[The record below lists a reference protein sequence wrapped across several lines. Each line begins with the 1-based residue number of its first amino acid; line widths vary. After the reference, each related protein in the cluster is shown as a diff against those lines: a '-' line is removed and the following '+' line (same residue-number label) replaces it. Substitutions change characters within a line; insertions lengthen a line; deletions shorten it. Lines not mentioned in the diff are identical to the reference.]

1 MTTKGYLIPLVFVA
15 PKLSRILG
23 NFPSPR
29 FILVITGVTKSR
41 KGPKRPAQVGGGV
54 WGQVVGSRVPFSLPL
69 SFSPCR
75 ATPRLNLNP

>member
-29 FILVITGVTKSR
+29 FILVITGVKKSR
-41 KGPKRPAQVGGGV
+41 KGPKRPAQVGGG
-54 WGQVVGSRVPFSLPL
+54 GGGNI
-69 SFSPCR
+69 FSP
-75 ATPRLNLNP
+75 NS

>member
-29 FILVITGVTKSR
+29 FILVITGVKKSR
-41 KGPKRPAQVGGGV
+41 KGPKRPAGGG
-54 WGQVVGSRVPFSLPL
+54 GGGGGRETFSRQTA
-69 SFSPCR
+69 R
-75 ATPRLNLNP
+75 ASQTHQPKYSIL